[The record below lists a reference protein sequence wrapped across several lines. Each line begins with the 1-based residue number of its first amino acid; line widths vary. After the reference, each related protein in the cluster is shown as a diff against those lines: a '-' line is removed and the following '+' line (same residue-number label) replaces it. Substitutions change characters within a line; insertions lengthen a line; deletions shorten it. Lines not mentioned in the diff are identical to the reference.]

1 MLCPF
6 KGHLP
11 GRTVAV
17 VRSHSNRT
25 LGPRGIVVRADTKAT
40 GVGLGTSKTKRGGII
55 KLRVECNTSGQPA
68 ESKNPQVF
76 TSSLER
82 LKHIIIASSS
92 THCHPLPSP
101 WTCYKLTGLC
111 FYFGPIFHLR
121 TRNCHQFA
129 PLAAEPVTG
138 QGLQRKGLWLN

>member
-17 VRSHSNRT
+17 VEVAQTGH
-25 LGPRGIVVRADTKAT
+25 LGPVGSWCAQIPKAT
-40 GVGLGTSKTKRGGII
+40 GVGSGTSKTKRGGII

-82 LKHIIIASSS
+82 LKHIIMASNS

-101 WTCYKLTGLC
+101 WTCDKLTGLC

-121 TRNCHQFA
+121 TRNCHQCA